1 MNDTTTPTDQ
11 PSEIDAIRARV
22 DEIKKIRTD
31 AFKFECFMGYEK
43 SLFDIS
49 RRLLEL
55 LDARDAQLLATERT
69 CTAYA
74 ATSEERFDEIESLR
88 RELAEAREKAL
99 EEAATLIENRIK
111 HWSTDGALIRSYK
124 NRAEEFIRDIR
135 SMKPQPNPTDHA

>member
-1 MNDTTTPTDQ
+1 MTDPTTPTAQ
-11 PSEIDAIRARV
+11 PDELTAIRARV
-22 DEIKKIRTD
+22 NEIKKIRTD

-55 LDARDAQLLATERT
+55 LDERDAQLLATERT

-111 HWSTDGALIRSYK
+111 HWSTDGDLIRSYK
-124 NRAEEFIRDIR
+124 NRAESNAREPRAGKSPMER
-135 SMKPQPNPTDHA
+135 STLQ